1 MSEGDMM
8 SPAEE
13 AKAAAMR
20 QYEAAFTEVSRYV
33 GCNLLI
39 GVSMSGVRDGLI
51 ALRDQAQRDAIVD
64 SSRVELNPMDWVLKT
79 AIERISALC

>member
-20 QYEAAFTEVSRYV
+20 QYEAAFAEVSRYV
-33 GCNLLI
+33 GQNLLI
-39 GVSMSGVRDGLI
+39 GVNMSGVRDGLI
-51 ALRDQAQRDAIVD
+51 ALRDQVKREAIVD
-64 SSRVELNPMDWVLKT
+64 SSRAELNPMEWVLKS